1 MTIEEMRKK
10 LSEHCIEQA
19 KYCFKR
25 NIRNGCI
32 FCVLR
37 DNENPHCFHH
47 VTDEELTEN
56 YNKVFNQVTVLKDD
70 DNGIT

>member
-10 LSEHCIEQA
+10 LSEYCIKQA
-19 KYCFKR
+19 KYCFNR
-25 NIRNGCI
+25 NISNGCC

-47 VTDEELTEN
+47 VTDEEWIKN
-56 YNKVFNQVTVLKDD
+56 YNMVFNQTDALQED